1 MVYDFENLSKGKA
14 IPYGVYEILKNN
26 GFVNVGIS
34 HDTSEFAVESIKQ
47 WWKNIGK
54 RKPALRMTGQVI

>member
-1 MVYDFENLSKGKA
+1 MGFM
-14 IPYGVYEILKNN
+14 IIKNN

-34 HDTSEFAVESIKQ
+34 HDAEFAVESIKQ

-54 RKPALRMTGQVI
+54 REIIPKQRIIVICSR